1 MVDRDVPIAIYKLEY
16 HAVPARSTLPDV
28 GSISAARMNLP
39 LYSSTADISR
49 PSLVGLQHPGL
60 AALPT
65 QLVCP
70 LRENLSLTPLR
81 VKIHWSGDDYVVAC
95 DLLRPANTT
104 ALKRVGELDSTA
116 SAEILRTFQLLLAGD
131 D

>member
-1 MVDRDVPIAIYKLEY
+1 
-16 HAVPARSTLPDV
+16 
-28 GSISAARMNLP
+28 MNLP

-49 PSLVGLQHPGL
+49 PHLVGLQHPGL

-81 VKIHWSGDDYVVAC
+81 VKIRWSDSDYIVAC
-95 DLLRPANTT
+95 DLLRPINST
-104 ALKRVGELDSTA
+104 ALKRVGELDGAA
-116 SAEILRTFQLLLAGD
+116 SEEILRTFQLLLASD
-131 D
+131 E

>member
-1 MVDRDVPIAIYKLEY
+1 
-16 HAVPARSTLPDV
+16 
-28 GSISAARMNLP
+28 MNLP

-49 PSLVGLQHPGL
+49 PNLVGLQHPAL
-60 AALPT
+60 SALPT

-70 LRENLSLTPLR
+70 LRKNLSLTPLR
-81 VKIHWSGDDYVVAC
+81 VKIRWSGDDYVSAC
-95 DLLRPANTT
+95 DLLRPINTA
-104 ALKRVGELDSTA
+104 ALKHVGELDSTA

>member
-1 MVDRDVPIAIYKLEY
+1 
-16 HAVPARSTLPDV
+16 
-28 GSISAARMNLP
+28 MNLP

-49 PSLVGLQHPGL
+49 PDLVGLQHPGL

-81 VKIHWSGDDYVVAC
+81 VKIRWGDSDYVAAC
-95 DLLRPANTT
+95 DLLRPINSA
-104 ALKRVGELDSTA
+104 ALRCIGELDNTA
-116 SAEILRTFQLLLAGD
+116 SADILRTFQLLLAND
-131 D
+131 E

>member
-1 MVDRDVPIAIYKLEY
+1 MVDRGVPIAIYKLEY
-16 HAVPARSTLPDV
+16 RAGTARSTLPDV

-49 PSLVGLQHPGL
+49 PNLVGLQPPGL

-70 LRENLSLTPLR
+70 LRENISLTPLR
-81 VKIHWSGDDYVVAC
+81 VKIRWGDSDYVAAC
-95 DLLRPANTT
+95 DLLRSINTA

-116 SAEILRTFQLLLAGD
+116 SAEILRTFQLLLASD
-131 D
+131 E

>member
-16 HAVPARSTLPDV
+16 RAGTARSTLPDV

-39 LYSSTADISR
+39 LYSSTADTSR
-49 PSLVGLQHPGL
+49 PNLVGLQHPAL
-60 AALPT
+60 SALPA

-81 VKIHWSGDDYVVAC
+81 VRIRWSRDAYVVAC
-95 DLLRPANTT
+95 DLLRPINTA
-104 ALKRVGELDSTA
+104 ALKRVGELDSTV

-131 D
+131 E

>member
-1 MVDRDVPIAIYKLEY
+1 
-16 HAVPARSTLPDV
+16 
-28 GSISAARMNLP
+28 MNLP

-49 PSLVGLQHPGL
+49 PNLVGLQHPAL
-60 AALPT
+60 SALPT

-81 VKIHWSGDDYVVAC
+81 VKIRWRGDDYVVAC
-95 DLLRPANTT
+95 DLLRPINTAT
-104 ALKRVGELDSTA
+104 LKRVGELDGA
-116 SAEILRTFQLLLAGD
+116 VSAEILSTFQLLLAGD

>member
-1 MVDRDVPIAIYKLEY
+1 
-16 HAVPARSTLPDV
+16 
-28 GSISAARMNLP
+28 MNLP

-49 PSLVGLQHPGL
+49 PNVVGLQHPAL
-60 AALPT
+60 SALPT

-81 VKIHWSGDDYVVAC
+81 VKIRWSGDDYVAAC
-95 DLLRPANTT
+95 DLLRPINTA

>member
-1 MVDRDVPIAIYKLEY
+1 
-16 HAVPARSTLPDV
+16 
-28 GSISAARMNLP
+28 MNLP

-49 PSLVGLQHPGL
+49 PNLVGLQHPGL

-70 LRENLSLTPLR
+70 LRKNISLTPLR
-81 VKIHWSGDDYVVAC
+81 VKIRWSDCDYIVAC
-95 DLLRPANTT
+95 DLQRPINST

-116 SAEILRTFQLLLAGD
+116 SADILRTFHLLLASD

>member
-1 MVDRDVPIAIYKLEY
+1 
-16 HAVPARSTLPDV
+16 
-28 GSISAARMNLP
+28 MNLP

-49 PSLVGLQHPGL
+49 PNLVGLQHPDL

-81 VKIHWSGDDYVVAC
+81 VKIRWSGSDYVVVC
-95 DLLRPANTT
+95 DLLRPINTA

-116 SAEILRTFQLLLAGD
+116 SAEILRTFQHLLAND
-131 D
+131 E

>member
-65 QLVCP
+65 QLVCS
-70 LRENLSLTPLR
+70 LRKHLSLTPLR
-81 VKIHWSGDDYVVAC
+81 VKIRWGDSNYVAAC
-95 DLLRPANTT
+95 DLLRPINSS
-104 ALKRVGELDSTA
+104 ALKRVGELDAAT
-116 SAEILRTFQLLLAGD
+116 SAEVLRTFQLLLASD
-131 D
+131 E

>member
-1 MVDRDVPIAIYKLEY
+1 
-16 HAVPARSTLPDV
+16 
-28 GSISAARMNLP
+28 MNLP

-49 PSLVGLQHPGL
+49 PNLVGLQHPGL

-81 VKIHWSGDDYVVAC
+81 MKIRWSSRDYVVAC
-95 DLLRPANTT
+95 DLLRPINSA
-104 ALKRVGELDSTA
+104 ALKRVGELDRAA
-116 SAEILRTFQLLLAGD
+116 SSEVLRTFQLLLAND
-131 D
+131 E